1 MMQRQYSATI
11 ALFLWG
17 AAETLSCVEAT
28 TFLRNSRGLQSL
40 TNQTQDFVS
49 GPQVN
54 QDREVDFD
62 YCYGALGRH
71 DTNGNQ
77 RVDQLEY
84 LAFVQDFGS
93 NTECLGNLRSLPLE
107 IMACWNQLSCECRF
121 RGGAADCCEGNNAH
135 IPITGLSAEEDG
147 SGSEPFVVE
156 EQQFLRQTCL
166 RTDQCVIAFCGV
178 PPPPVIPPPPPI
190 VPPVAPVPA
199 AAASRTY
206 WELFALLAL
215 LLCCCRRRWCFFAGA
230 KHQDEEDESSSESE
244 EELEGGGMKH
254 VVTEEEGEELGS
266 VPPAAAAV
274 PAALAGDY
282 ADPDANRQVLKA
294 TEEDEEGMGGG
305 VMYSRSVQE
314 PEWEEDPVPPGPK
327 AIEQY
332 DPPPPPA
339 EDFQLKHIEKEPP
352 PPPEEDPYALEHYV
366 PDGGIVEHERT
377 GKWGYDADGGWTPEE
392 RAGKDPSEWNRAGYD
407 REEHV
412 SPEVVDNRKK
422 RHLEAMGGGAIFD
435 HLDEDEHL
443 DTNAAPSGGLGDMFS
458 WVISST
464 LSTLDQK
471 QDDLRSS
478 GHSRRS
484 EESK

>member
-1 MMQRQYSATI
+1 MRTFSTASMAVF
-11 ALFLWG
+11 FLA
-17 AAETLSCVEAT
+17 AAETSITASAASL
-28 TFLRNSRGLQSL
+28 LRNGRSLQSL
-40 TNQTQDFVS
+40 TNQTEDFVS
-49 GPQVN
+49 GPQIN
-54 QDREVDFD
+54 QDREVDFE
-62 YCYGALGRH
+62 YCYGALTRH

-84 LAFVQDFGS
+84 LAFVQDLGS
-93 NTECLGNLRSLPLE
+93 NTECLGGLRDLPLE
-107 IMACWNQLSCECRF
+107 IMACWNQLSCECRQ
-121 RGGAADCCEGNNAH
+121 RGGAFDCCEGNNAH
-135 IPITGLSAEEDG
+135 IPITGVTAEEDG
-147 SGSEPFVVE
+147 SGSEPFIVE

-166 RTDQCVIAFCGV
+166 RTDQCVIAYCGV
-178 PPPPVIPPPPPI
+178 PPPPVIPPPPAAI
-190 VPPVAPVPA
+190 PPVAPPP
-199 AAASRTY
+199 AASRTY

-254 VVTEEEGEELGS
+254 LVTEEEGEELGAI
-266 VPPAAAAV
+266 PPLAAAA

-282 ADPDANRQVLKA
+282 ADPDANRKTLKA

-327 AIEQY
+327 VIDQY
-332 DPPPPPA
+332 DPPPPP
-339 EDFQLKHIEKEPP
+339 EEGFKLKHVEKAPP

-377 GKWGYDADGGWTPEE
+377 GEWGYDADGGWTPEE
-392 RAGKDPSEWNRAGYD
+392 RAGKDPSEWNRAGYE
-407 REEHV
+407 REEQV
-412 SPEVVDNRKK
+412 DPEVVDNRRK

-435 HLDEDEHL
+435 HLDDDEQV
-443 DTNAAPSGGLGDMFS
+443 DANAAPAGGIGDMFS

>member
-1 MMQRQYSATI
+1 MQIFSAT
-11 ALFLWG
+11 ALFFV
-17 AAETLSCVEAT
+17 ASIDISKADASSH
-28 TFLRNSRGLQSL
+28 FLRNGRSLQSL
-40 TNQTQDFVS
+40 TNQTQDFIS
-49 GPQVN
+49 GPQIN

-62 YCYGALGRH
+62 YCYGALTRH

-84 LAFVQDFGS
+84 LSFVQDFGS
-93 NTECLGNLRSLPLE
+93 NTECLGNLQSLPLE

-121 RGGAADCCEGNNAH
+121 RGGAFDCCEGNNAH
-135 IPITGLSAEEDG
+135 VPITGITAEEDG
-147 SGSEPFVVE
+147 SGSEPYIFE

-178 PPPPVIPPPPPI
+178 PPPPVIPPPPI
-190 VPPVAPVPA
+190 AIPPPAPAPA
-199 AAASRTY
+199 RTY
-206 WELFALLAL
+206 FELFALLAL

-230 KHQDEEDESSSESE
+230 KAHDDEDESSSESE

-254 VVTEEEGEELGS
+254 LVTEEEGEELGA
-266 VPPAAAAV
+266 VPPEAAAA

-282 ADPDANRQVLKA
+282 ADPDANRQTLRA

-314 PEWEEDPVPPGPK
+314 PEWEEDPIPPGPK
-327 AIEQY
+327 VIEQF
-332 DPPPPPA
+332 DPPPPPQ
-339 EDFQLKHIEKEPP
+339 EDFKLKHIEKNPP

-377 GKWGYDADGGWTPEE
+377 GEWGYDADGGWTPEE
-392 RAGKDPSEWNRAGYD
+392 RASKDPSEWKRDGYE
-407 REEHV
+407 REEQV
-412 SPEVVDNRKK
+412 VPEAVDNRRK

-435 HLDEDEHL
+435 HLDDDEQV
-443 DTNAAPSGGLGDMFS
+443 DANAAPSGGVGDMFS

-464 LSTLDQK
+464 LSTLDKK